1 MAKLISVEAAPLLR
15 RRTAFHVPRRD
26 ALTFCN
32 TIHYLELFISYSVEK
47 SDESIWREAG
57 NA

>member
-32 TIHYLELFISYSVEK
+32 TIHYLELLIHQLLS
-47 SDESIWREAG
+47 
-57 NA
+57 